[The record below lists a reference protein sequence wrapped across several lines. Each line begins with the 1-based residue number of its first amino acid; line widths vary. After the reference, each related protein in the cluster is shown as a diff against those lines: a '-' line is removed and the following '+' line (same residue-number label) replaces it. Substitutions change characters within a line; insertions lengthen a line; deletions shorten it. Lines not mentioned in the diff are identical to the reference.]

1 MKPKTV
7 TILIVILCIC
17 MVLAALAL
25 IVWNMPK
32 KQPGDVETLQTNSV
46 FSPEPSAVEPDR
58 EQAYEGEL
66 PAAAQAAPEAP
77 QEKEPAAS
85 SAVQSTQLA
94 EQILASMTPE
104 EKLWQLFFVAPEAL
118 TGEEAVL
125 ESSDALTQAL
135 AEKPVGGVILF
146 ARNIETRE
154 QTVSLLAD
162 IRSSSRLTPFLG
174 VDEEGG
180 TVSRVGKNSAMDV
193 KHLQDMSLYGASGDV
208 SALYGD
214 LYELAQSLGAL
225 GFNVD
230 FAPVADVTTGSDEN
244 PMKLRSFSSDPERCA
259 SMVAVS
265 VGALQDGGVAACLK
279 HFPGYGTAT
288 ADDHNGAVSLDRTLE
303 QLEQTEFVPFSAG
316 IDKGAYFVMV
326 SHLSVPAVTGDD
338 TPADLSEKLVT
349 ELLRNTLHFQN
360 VVITDAQNMG
370 SIAQNYTAAEAAV
383 AALRA
388 GVDMILMPQDLQAAY
403 DGVRKAISDG
413 VLTENRIDRSVLR
426 ILNVKIQLG
435 LLTDVPQSAA

>member
-1 MKPKTV
+1 MKPKTIA
-7 TILIVILCIC
+7 ILVIILCVC

-25 IVWNMPK
+25 ILWNMPK
-32 KQPGDVETLQTNSV
+32 KQPGDVETLQTSSV
-46 FSPEPSAVEPDR
+46 FSSEPSAVEPDR

-66 PAAAQAAPEAP
+66 PAAALAPEAP
-77 QEKEPAAS
+77 RAQETPSAA
-85 SAVQSTQLA
+85 AQSTQLA
-94 EQILASMTPE
+94 EQILDTMTLD

-118 TGEEAVL
+118 TGEEAVT
-125 ESSDALTQAL
+125 ESSDALQQAL

-146 ARNIETRE
+146 ARNLISRE

-162 IRSSSRLTPFLG
+162 VKSASRLAPFLG

-180 TVSRVGKNSAMDV
+180 TVSRVGANSAMGV
-193 KHLQDMSLYGASGDV
+193 TQLQDMSAYGASGDA

-214 LYELAQSLGAL
+214 LYNLAQSLNTL

-230 FAPVADVTTGSDEN
+230 FAPVADVTTGSDKN
-244 PMKLRSFSSDPERCA
+244 PMKLRSFSSDPKRCA
-259 SMVAVS
+259 SMVSVS

-288 ADDHNGAVSLDRTLE
+288 ADDHNGSVSLDRTLE

-360 VVITDAQNMG
+360 IVITDAQNMG
-370 SIAQNYTAAEAAV
+370 SIAQNYTSAEAAV

-388 GVDMILMPQDLQAAY
+388 GVDMVLMPQDLQEAY
-403 DGVRKAISDG
+403 DGVTKAIADG
-413 VLTENRIDRSVLR
+413 VLTEDRIDRSVLR

-435 LLTDVPQSAA
+435 LLSEAPQPAE

>member
-1 MKPKTV
+1 MKSKTV
-7 TILIVILCIC
+7 AILVVILCVC

-32 KQPGDVETLQTNSV
+32 KQPGDVETLQTSSV

-66 PAAAQAAPEAP
+66 PAAALAPEAP
-77 QEKEPAAS
+77 QTQETPSAA
-85 SAVQSTQLA
+85 AQSTQLA
-94 EQILASMTPE
+94 EQILNSMTLE

-118 TGEEAVL
+118 TGEEAVT
-125 ESSDALTQAL
+125 ESSEALQQAL

-146 ARNIETRE
+146 ARNLISRE
-154 QTVSLLAD
+154 QTMALLAD
-162 IRSSSRLTPFLG
+162 VQSASRLAPFLG

-180 TVSRVGKNSAMDV
+180 TVSRVGANSAMGV
-193 KHLQDMSLYGASGDV
+193 TQLQDMSVYGASGDAA
-208 SALYGD
+208 ALYGD
-214 LYELAQSLGAL
+214 LYSLAQSLNTL

-259 SMVAVS
+259 SMVSVS

-288 ADDHNGAVSLDRTLE
+288 ADDHNGSVSLDRTLE

-316 IDKGAYFVMV
+316 IGKGAYFVMV

-370 SIAQNYTAAEAAV
+370 SIAQNYTSAEAAV

-388 GVDMILMPQDLQAAY
+388 GVDMILMPQDLQEAY
-403 DGVRKAISDG
+403 DGVTKAIADG
-413 VLTENRIDRSVLR
+413 VLTEDRIDRSVLR

-435 LLTDVPQSAA
+435 LLSEVPQPAE

>member
-1 MKPKTV
+1 MKSKTV
-7 TILIVILCIC
+7 AILVVILCVC

-32 KQPGDVETLQTNSV
+32 KQPGDVETLQTSSV
-46 FSPEPSAVEPDR
+46 FSSEPSAVEPDR

-66 PAAAQAAPEAP
+66 PAAALAPEAP
-77 QEKEPAAS
+77 QTQETPSAA
-85 SAVQSTQLA
+85 AQSTQLA
-94 EQILASMTPE
+94 EQILSSMTLE

-118 TGEEAVL
+118 TGEEAVT
-125 ESSDALTQAL
+125 ESSDALQQAL

-146 ARNIETRE
+146 ARNLISRE
-154 QTVSLLAD
+154 QTMALLAD
-162 IRSSSRLTPFLG
+162 VKSASRLAPFLG

-180 TVSRVGKNSAMDV
+180 TVSRVGANSAMGV
-193 KHLQDMSLYGASGDV
+193 TQLRDMSVYGASGDA

-214 LYELAQSLGAL
+214 LYNLAQSLNTL

-244 PMKLRSFSSDPERCA
+244 PMRLRSFSSDPERCA
-259 SMVAVS
+259 SMVSVS

-288 ADDHNGAVSLDRTLE
+288 ADDHNGSVSLDRTLE

-316 IDKGAYFVMV
+316 IGKGAYFVMV

-360 VVITDAQNMG
+360 IVITDAHNMG
-370 SIAQNYTAAEAAV
+370 SIAQNYTPAEAAV

-388 GVDMILMPQDLQAAY
+388 GVDMILMPQDLQGAY
-403 DGVRKAISDG
+403 DGVTKAIADG
-413 VLTENRIDRSVLR
+413 VLTEDRIDRSVLR

-435 LLTDVPQSAA
+435 LLSEVPQPAE

>member
-1 MKPKTV
+1 MKPKTIA
-7 TILIVILCIC
+7 ILVIILCVC

-25 IVWNMPK
+25 ILWNMPK
-32 KQPGDVETLQTNSV
+32 KQPGDVETLQTSSV
-46 FSPEPSAVEPDR
+46 FSSEPSAVEPDR

-66 PAAAQAAPEAP
+66 PAAALAPEAP
-77 QEKEPAAS
+77 RAQETPSAA
-85 SAVQSTQLA
+85 AQSTQLA
-94 EQILASMTPE
+94 EQILGTMTLE

-118 TGEEAVL
+118 TGEEAVT
-125 ESSDALTQAL
+125 ESSDALQQAL

-146 ARNIETRE
+146 ARNLISRE

-162 IRSSSRLTPFLG
+162 VKSASRLAPFLG

-180 TVSRVGKNSAMDV
+180 TVSRVGANSAMGV
-193 KHLQDMSLYGASGDV
+193 TQLQDMSAYGASGDA

-214 LYELAQSLGAL
+214 LYNLAQSLNTL

-230 FAPVADVTTGSDEN
+230 FAPVADVTTGSDKN
-244 PMKLRSFSSDPERCA
+244 PMKLRSFSSDPEHCA
-259 SMVAVS
+259 SMVSVS

-288 ADDHNGAVSLDRTLE
+288 ADDHNGSVSLDRTLE
-303 QLEQTEFVPFSAG
+303 QLQQTEFVPFSAG

-360 VVITDAQNMG
+360 IVITDAQNMG
-370 SIAQNYTAAEAAV
+370 SIAQNYTSAEAAV

-388 GVDMILMPQDLQAAY
+388 GGDMVLMPQDLQEAY
-403 DGVRKAISDG
+403 DGVTKAIADG
-413 VLTENRIDRSVLR
+413 VLTEDRIDRSVLR

-435 LLTDVPQSAA
+435 LLSEAPQPAE